1 MEINKKVLRGKV
13 RRLPCD
19 PCCRVGMVWLL
30 PFGPLLAVSLEEQA
44 RVVLTG
50 SN

>member
-19 PCCRVGMVWLL
+19 PCCMEW
-30 PFGPLLAVSLEEQA
+30 FGCC
-44 RVVLTG
+44 VLDP
-50 SN
+50 S